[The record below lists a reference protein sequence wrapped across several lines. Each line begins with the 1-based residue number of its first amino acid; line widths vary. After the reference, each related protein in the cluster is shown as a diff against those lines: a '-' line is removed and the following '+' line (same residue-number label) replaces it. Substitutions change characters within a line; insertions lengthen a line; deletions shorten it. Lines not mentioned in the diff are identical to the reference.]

1 MSALNRRRGGRTTRR
16 TAIVAVGVV
25 GALVASGCGGTG
37 DPTLEPLDVDVAFA
51 GAVDPDWHDA
61 AMVDASVRLAS
72 ELVALGEDDVVV
84 SPLSLQLALAMLREG
99 ASGVVADEVDAAAG
113 LSGDSQAVA
122 DLRAMLARYEG
133 DVAGIDPEDPP
144 DTPLLHVADSV
155 FVQPDFPVVEA
166 FLERAAAYHLAE
178 VFEADFA
185 AGTAK
190 PLLDAWVN
198 EETGGLLEE
207 CPVEPDGTTRVVLM
221 DAVTFGA
228 TWLTPFDPE
237 GTSDGPFTLADG
249 TTVTVP
255 LMHGVVVSAYAA
267 GDGWVAAELPYTE
280 GFTMRVLLPDEGTAT
295 LDHWIEAHEALS
307 AGPVEAF
314 ALTMPSWQTDTTLD
328 LTESLGALGLGSL
341 VEPAGGLDG
350 VFPGAFV
357 SAVAQGATITVGEKG
372 TVAAAVTAIAIAES
386 AMEPPTLELVLDRP
400 FEYQVVEQ
408 TTGLVLFAGRVADP
422 S

>member
-1 MSALNRRRGGRTTRR
+1 MMRPPRRRELRVAALVALVAAASLVATGCGG
-16 TAIVAVGVV
+16 APELEPLGADVAFVGVV
-25 GALVASGCGGTG
+25 
-37 DPTLEPLDVDVAFA
+37 DPAWTD
-51 GAVDPDWHDA
+51 DA
-61 AMVDASVRLAS
+61 MAAASVRLAS
-72 ELVALGEDDVVV
+72 QLVALGEGDVVV

-113 LSGDSQAVA
+113 LSGDSQSVA
-122 DLRAMLARYEG
+122 DLRALLAQYEG

-144 DTPLLHVADSV
+144 AVPLLHVADSV
-155 FVQPDFPVVEA
+155 FVQPDYPVVEA
-166 FLERAAAYHLAE
+166 FLARAAAYHLAE

-185 AGTAK
+185 AGTAQ
-190 PLLDAWVN
+190 PLLDAWVQ
-198 EETGGLLEE
+198 EETGGLLDE
-207 CPVEPDGTTRVVLM
+207 CPAKPSGSTRVVLM

-237 GTSDGPFTLADG
+237 GTSDGPFTRADG

-255 LMHGVVVSAYAA
+255 LMHGALVSAYAA

-295 LDHWIEAHEALS
+295 LDDWLEAHDALS
-307 AGPVEAF
+307 AGVVEAF

-328 LTESLGALGLGSL
+328 LTESLEDLGLGSL
-341 VEPAGGLDG
+341 TEPAGGLDG

-372 TVAAAVTAIAIAES
+372 TVAAAVTAIALDES
-386 AMEPPTLELVLDRP
+386 AMEPPTLALVLDRP

-408 TTGLVLFAGRVADP
+408 STGLVLFAGRVADP